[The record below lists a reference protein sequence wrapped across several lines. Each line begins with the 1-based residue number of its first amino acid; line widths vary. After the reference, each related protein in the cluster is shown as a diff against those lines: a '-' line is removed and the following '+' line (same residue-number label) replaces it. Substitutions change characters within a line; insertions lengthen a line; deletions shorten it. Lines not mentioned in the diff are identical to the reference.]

1 MMHPPTHGASPSHSP
16 PQHGWPPLHVAA
28 FYGHAEAAEA
38 LLDGGAD
45 HSLADPT
52 GVTALA
58 LARDQRRATVEAAL
72 RAAGA
77 R

>member
-1 MMHPPTHGASPSHSP
+1 MGLQLYQISRAGTP

-45 HSLADPT
+45 HSMADPA

-58 LARDQRRATVEAAL
+58 LARDQRRPTVEAAL